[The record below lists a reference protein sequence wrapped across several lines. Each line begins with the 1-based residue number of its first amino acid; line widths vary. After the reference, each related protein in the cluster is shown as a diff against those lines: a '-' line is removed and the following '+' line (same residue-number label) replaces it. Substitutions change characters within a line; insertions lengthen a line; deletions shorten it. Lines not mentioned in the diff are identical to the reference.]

1 MVSPNPIACHL
12 IPSRVPTQQLGHGS
26 KCTQL
31 LKDLIGN
38 KQNISGNTHI
48 SFPILTWR
56 KPWKNQRKHHA
67 PPGFHTLFEEYRSFV
82 LGDVPRTNVTL
93 LSSHQAWL
101 YFPSAPIRT
110 STPRSSMRL
119 SISLFSEQNVL
130 QMTSQ
135 NLEWKVM
142 RTKIWAAQLFP
153 FQTFASSFL
162 VKDISSLDNTPFH
175 LLKRLLVRSVWP
187 YILFLIEQEKV
198 KNFSK
203 PQEQRVIT
211 MSSPFREIDH
221 FLSAHE
227 RFKSLIG
234 LRQLLR
240 SFLPS
245 SS

>member
-1 MVSPNPIACHL
+1 MSHCL
-12 IPSRVPTQQLGHGS
+12 EFSSKHG
-26 KCTQL
+26 CIFYL
-31 LKDLIGN
+31 L
-38 KQNISGNTHI
+38 
-48 SFPILTWR
+48 
-56 KPWKNQRKHHA
+56 
-67 PPGFHTLFEEYRSFV
+67 
-82 LGDVPRTNVTL
+82 
-93 LSSHQAWL
+93 
-101 YFPSAPIRT
+101 PIRT
-110 STPRSSMRL
+110 STPRSSMCL
-119 SISLFSEQNVL
+119 GISLFSEQNVL

-142 RTKIWAAQLFP
+142 RTKFWAAQLFP
-153 FQTFASSFL
+153 FQTFAISFL

-175 LLKRLLVRSVWP
+175 FLKRLLVRSVWS
-187 YILFLIEQEKV
+187 YKSEEFQQTTGLQG
-198 KNFSK
+198 
-203 PQEQRVIT
+203 VIT

>member
-1 MVSPNPIACHL
+1 MVL
-12 IPSRVPTQQLGHGS
+12 
-26 KCTQL
+26 KCAQL

-56 KPWKNQRKHHA
+56 RPWKKPAQTSYSSWLSHA
-67 PPGFHTLFEEYRSFV
+67 FRRVLQFCPWWRSK
-82 LGDVPRTNVTL
+82 DKCHIAWN
-93 LSSHQAWL
+93 SHQAWL

-119 SISLFSEQNVL
+119 SITLFSEQNVL

-142 RTKIWAAQLFP
+142 RTKFWTTQLFP
-153 FQTFASSFL
+153 FQTFAISFL
-162 VKDISSLDNTPFH
+162 VKDISSLDNSPFH
-175 LLKRLLVRSVWP
+175 FLKRLLVRSVWP

-245 SS
+245 SSWLEGPLNRVHRR